1 MKKIILLLTM
11 LCVSQLYGME
21 QPKKEL
27 SLLEAENIGGL
38 PKELQD
44 RIAQTAIASSNNLD
58 EAITMIK
65 KLSASFGV
73 RYDKLFNNLDD
84 FTQLVH
90 KLANKFKISTIEV
103 SKPFRT
109 PISQKYD
116 VLTFRAK
123 ERMNDWNASWVS
135 GSIEDKKDKL
145 YASLNQLIKEGLDVN
160 MTYANN
166 YSLLADIT
174 SQTKSPTLVKLLL
187 NAGANPHYKDRE
199 GKTALDKARFNS
211 SSPWLSFEERVNYAA
226 IIQLLE
232 EAMQKQSQDP
242 QK

>member
-44 RIAQTAIASSNNLD
+44 RITQTAIASSNNLD
-58 EAITMIK
+58 EAITIIK
-65 KLSASFGV
+65 KLSTSFGV
-73 RYDKLFNNLDD
+73 RYDKLFNNLED

-90 KLANKFKISTIEV
+90 KLADKFKISTIEV
-103 SKPFRT
+103 AKPFRT

-116 VLTFRAK
+116 ILTFRAK
-123 ERMNDWNASWVS
+123 ERMNDWDALWVK
-135 GSIEDKKDKL
+135 GSTEDKKNKL
-145 YASLNQLIKEGLDVN
+145 YASLNQLINEGLDVN
-160 MTYANN
+160 MTYGNN
-166 YSLLADIT
+166 SLLMHIT
-174 SQTKSPTLVKLLL
+174 SQTKSPMLVKLLL
-187 NAGANPHYKDRE
+187 DAGADPHYKNDK
-199 GKTALDKARFNS
+199 GKTALDLVRFASSYPWNS
-211 SSPWLSFEERVNYAA
+211 VEHQVNYAT
-226 IIQLLE
+226 IIKLLE
-232 EAMQKQSQDP
+232 DAMQKQSQDP